1 VTAAAARRSRRVA
14 PCRKI
19 DAMEERAR
27 RIVATAME
35 LAEQGGFE
43 AVRLRDVAANA
54 GVALGTVYRRFRGK
68 GDLLLAALE
77 QLVEHHEAEVARHP
91 PAGGTPAERV
101 ASFFELATATLCDRP
116 KLARAVIRAI
126 ATGEPELTK
135 KIAAFHTLMEDMITA
150 ALRGEGSARATAPT
164 AEERALAFVLQQ
176 VWFASLIGWAGGLHG
191 RPVIIDHVRT
201 ATALLLR

>member
-1 VTAAAARRSRRVA
+1 V
-14 PCRKI
+14 
-19 DAMEERAR
+19 EERSR

-43 AVRLRDVAANA
+43 AVRLRDVAAHA

-77 QLVEHHEAEVARHP
+77 QLVADHEALISRHP
-91 PAGGTPAERV
+91 PAGATPAERI
-101 ASFFELATATLCDRP
+101 ASFFEVVTATLCDRP
-116 KLARAVIRAI
+116 KLARAMIRAV

-135 KIAAFHTLMEDMITA
+135 KVAAFHTLIEDMITA
-150 ALRGEGSARATAPT
+150 ALRGEPSARASAPT

-176 VWFASLIGWAGGLHG
+176 VWFASLIGWASGLHG
-191 RPVIIDHVRT
+191 RAVIIEQVRT